1 MLGTRVRDDR
11 SKGKQIYIYIT
22 ARDTFFLS
30 PIVIYLVARSARFV
44 SRSDSTIEP
53 RPAERPNYRPCY
65 YDESA

>member
-22 ARDTFFLS
+22 ARDTFF